1 MSLWGYQKT
10 DLSYFYEN
18 VMSSFK
24 KKTSKECFSTNMA
37 VASNLSK
44 SVTQKKSE
52 VMNPNQYFL
61 KSFVNWH
68 QSIVCQLVNVAK
80 HIRNGCFLN
89 KKYIYKKCIELE
101 GDLQLK
107 KKKLSLDTPTK
118 LSLLIEV
125 PSPNRAI
132 SEQSGC
138 LVQGLSNF

>member
-1 MSLWGYQKT
+1 
-10 DLSYFYEN
+10 
-18 VMSSFK
+18 MSSFK

-52 VMNPNQYFL
+52 IMNPNQYFL

-68 QSIVCQLVNVAK
+68 QSIVCQLVKIAK

-89 KKYIYKKCIELE
+89 KEYIYKKCIELE
-101 GDLQLK
+101 GDFQL

-125 PSPNRAI
+125 VPFPSKVDVWFKAWAI
-132 SEQSGC
+132 FNNDHQAGPK
-138 LVQGLSNF
+138 QG